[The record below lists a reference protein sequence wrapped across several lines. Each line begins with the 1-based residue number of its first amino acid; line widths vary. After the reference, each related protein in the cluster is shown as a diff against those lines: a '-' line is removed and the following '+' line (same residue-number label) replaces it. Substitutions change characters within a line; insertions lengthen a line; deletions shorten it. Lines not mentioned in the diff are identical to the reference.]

1 MRKRS
6 VKEQFFCVAYF
17 LPALLLRALNFRVP
31 DFFITRIGHLLLE
44 PDCLIKEERLGLVPK
59 RNYIMLASSRRVANR
74 AVLRYWKRYFW
85 VISSPVLVKL
95 MRPLMTH
102 PLTKLEVAD
111 YAATSDSSAGFAR
124 IQALWSKRD
133 ALLSLDPVDKQR
145 GDRALRELGVPEG
158 AWFVCVHSR
167 EGGYSTYDEHNHNF
181 RNSNIED
188 YALAVQHIVSMGGW
202 CIRIGDPSMRR
213 APAMRGLIDYA
224 HHPLRSD
231 WLDLY
236 LGAKARFFLGNTSGA
251 LSLATIFGIP
261 VACANMVPL
270 AAVFPFG
277 ERDIGIPK
285 LYSRGSPGEL
295 IPFAEILSTSIADI
309 RHAKDFKDAGIE
321 LIDNSPEE
329 IRDLAMEQYENTA
342 GFPMHS
348 PYAEDDEVLQKAFKS
363 LFRPGHY
370 TYGSSSRVGRSFL
383 RRYQHLL
390 PR

>member
-1 MRKRS
+1 MKKQS
-6 VKEQFFCVAYF
+6 VKEQILWAAYF

-44 PDCLIKEERLGLVPK
+44 PDCLIKEEHLGLVPK

-74 AVLRYWKRYFW
+74 AVLRYWQRYFW

-102 PLTKLEVAD
+102 PLTKLDVAS

-133 ALLSLDPVDKQR
+133 ALLSLDLVDRQR

-158 AWFVCVHSR
+158 AWFICVHSR
-167 EGGYSTYDEHNHNF
+167 EGSYSAYDEHNHNF

-188 YALAVQHIVSMGGW
+188 YVLAVQHIVSLGGW
-202 CIRIGDPSMRR
+202 CIRLGDSSMRP
-213 APAMRGLIDYA
+213 APAVPGLIDYA

-236 LGAKARFFLGNTSGA
+236 LGANARFFLGNSSGA
-251 LSLATIFGIP
+251 LSLSAIFGIP
-261 VACANMVPL
+261 VACANMAPL

-285 LYSRGSPGEL
+285 LYSRASSGEL
-295 IPFAEILSTSIADI
+295 IPFDEILSTSMADF
-309 RHAKDFKDAGIE
+309 RHAKDFKSAGIA

-329 IRDLAMEQYENTA
+329 IRDLAMEQYQNT
-342 GFPMHS
+342 GDVSTP
-348 PYAEDDEVLQKAFKS
+348 PYTPDDEALQRTFQS

-370 TYGSSSRVGRSFL
+370 TYHSSSRIGRSFL
-383 RRYQHLL
+383 SRYQHLL